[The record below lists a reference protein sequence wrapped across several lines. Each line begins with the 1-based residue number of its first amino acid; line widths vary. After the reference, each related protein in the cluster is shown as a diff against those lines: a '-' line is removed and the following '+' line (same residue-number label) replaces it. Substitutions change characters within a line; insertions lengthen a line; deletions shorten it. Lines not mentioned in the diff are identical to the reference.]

1 MVSNQNKILD
11 RIEDVEDS
19 IEPNN
24 QWTMLKN
31 ATDVTANAFTIANNA
46 RQIAQSTQTTM
57 LKNIADI
64 TSTVQQVTN
73 SMKDITD
80 TVTNI
85 TNTVNEL
92 KRTYDNFF
100 KDTTHHKQIDD
111 LNTPNTHDEEPT
123 NEDDNTPQT
132 PILTEILNTIEDMKE
147 DKTNNEGGF
156 TLTYRGRQI
165 P

>member
-1 MVSNQNKILD
+1 
-11 RIEDVEDS
+11 
-19 IEPNN
+19 
-24 QWTMLKN
+24 MLKD

-73 SMKDITD
+73 SVKDIKD
-80 TVTNI
+80 TETNI

-111 LNTPNTHDEEPT
+111 INTPDTHEEQPT
-123 NEDDNTPQT
+123 NEDNNTQGT
-132 PILTEILNTIEDMKE
+132 PILTDILTTIEEMKH
-147 DKTNNEGGF
+147 DIVNNEGGF
-156 TLTYRGRQI
+156 TLTYRGRKI